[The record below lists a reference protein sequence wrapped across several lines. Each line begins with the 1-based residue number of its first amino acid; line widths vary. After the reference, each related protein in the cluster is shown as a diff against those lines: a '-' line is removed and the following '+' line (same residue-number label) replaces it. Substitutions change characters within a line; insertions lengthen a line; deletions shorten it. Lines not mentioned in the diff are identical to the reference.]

1 MIEGLTITAGGEDI
15 AAEQASALQSGTLN
29 AIIAHRMGHI
39 AKGHNQAADDATGY
53 HMMTGKIGQHF
64 VQPIRDRTHGHAS
77 AKELE
82 AAATAA
88 EKLAALAWAIADKA
102 RRDATRAA
110 AIEAAQ
116 QED

>member
-1 MIEGLTITAGGEDI
+1 MIEGITITAGGEDI
-15 AAEQASALQSGTLN
+15 AAEQGAALQSGTLN

-39 AKGHNQAADDATGY
+39 SKGHGEAADDAAPYALMLAKVGP
-53 HMMTGKIGQHF
+53 HF
-64 VQPIRDRTHGHAS
+64 IQPIRDRTHGHAT

-82 AAATAA
+82 GAATAA

-102 RRDATRAA
+102 RREARRAA
-110 AIEAAQ
+110 AIEAQ

>member
-1 MIEGLTITAGGEDI
+1 MIQHLEIVAGGEDV
-15 AAEQASALQSGTLN
+15 AAEQSRALQSGSLN

-39 AKGHNQAADDATGY
+39 AKGHSEAADDATGY
-53 HMMTGKIGQHF
+53 AIMLAKIVQHF
-64 VQPIRDRTHGHAS
+64 VQPIRDRTHGHAT
-77 AKELE
+77 ARELE
-82 AAATAA
+82 GAATAA

-110 AIEAAQ
+110 AIEAQ